1 MARLLP
7 LVILL
12 AFASLAEATVVIS
25 EVLADPPTGAA
36 GDANQDGQ
44 RDARKDEFIELYNAG
59 SAPVDISGW
68 QLCEDDVELDNCFQF
83 PSDAVIEPGS
93 YVVLFGGGNPS
104 GFTVPVYTDDGTIG
118 NGLKNS
124 GESIHLIDDNGTE
137 VSVVSHSTWPK
148 AQSIVRNP
156 PDGEAFEPHK
166 DVSPTGA
173 PFSPGRATDAEP
185 ETPEVPETP
194 EPETPEA
201 PETETPP
208 EPIPTYALFI
218 SEVLADPPDRLAG
231 DANRD
236 GQRET
241 YGDEFVELYN
251 AGSASVD
258 ISGWRLGDSSKSSD
272 NFFQFPADAVIEPGS
287 YVVLFGGGNPSGFT
301 VPVYADDGTIGN
313 GLKNSGESIH
323 LIDDTDTEV
332 AVVSHDTWPNDQ
344 SIVRNPSDGGAF
356 EPHKTA
362 SSTGAP
368 FSPGR
373 ATDAEPETPEG
384 PETPEPET
392 PEPETP
398 SEPTP
403 TYSLFISEVLAD
415 PPSGAAGDANQDGQ
429 RDTYEDEFVEL
440 YNAGP
445 NPISLAGWR
454 LGDSTSPDT
463 HFQFPA
469 DAVIE
474 PGSYV
479 ILFGGGNPT
488 GFTVPVY
495 TDDGRIG
502 NGLTNSGENIRLT
515 DDNGAEVASVSHGTW
530 PSDQSLVRNP
540 SDGGAF
546 IPHKTAAPSG
556 AIFSPGRAI
565 DTASKTPSKPT
576 YALFISE
583 VLADPPSRL
592 AGDANRDGKRDG
604 YEDEFVEL
612 YNAGPN
618 PISLAGW
625 QLGDSTSPKR
635 HFRFPSGAVIASR
648 SYVVLFG
655 GGNPLGFTFPVY
667 TDDGKIGNGL
677 TNSGEDIQLI
687 DDAGNTIAVV
697 SHDDWPKD
705 QSIVRTPSDG
715 GAFIPHK
722 MASPIEAPFSPGHS
736 PETRPILT
744 YPLFI
749 SEVLADPPEG
759 PAGDANRDGQYD
771 PHEDEFIE
779 LYNAGPVPISL
790 AEWRLGDAGPL
801 SEYFRFPAK
810 AVIEPRSYIILF
822 GGGKPLGFTI
832 PVYTDDGTIG
842 DGLTDSGESIHLIND
857 HGHEAASLFQST
869 WPDSQSLVRTPSS
882 GGACVP
888 HKMASPIEAPFS
900 PGHSPETRPV
910 LTYPLFISE
919 VLADPPERRAGDA
932 NQDGRHDP
940 YEDEFIELYNA
951 GPVPISLADWRLGDA
966 GPLSEYFRF
975 PRDAIVDP
983 DSYVVL
989 FGGGNP
995 LGFTVPVYTDD
1006 GTIGDGLTDS
1016 GEAIHLIN
1024 DHGDE
1029 VAFLSHSTWPDDQ
1042 SIVSMPPD
1050 DGAFVPHKT
1059 ASPIKAPFS
1068 PGIAPETQTVPE
1080 KPKTPPRPTYSLF
1093 ISEVLADPPEGPA
1106 GDANQDGR
1114 HDPHED
1120 EFVELYNAGADT
1132 ISLAS
1137 WQLGDTGSLLDYFR
1151 FPPGAFIAPGSYA
1164 VLFGGGN
1171 PVGFTVPV
1179 YTDDGTI
1186 GNGLTNTGEAIY
1198 LIDKTGAI
1206 VTRVSH
1212 DDWPE
1217 DQSIVRTP
1225 PDSGAFVPHKTASST
1240 EAPFSPGRA
1249 TYAASETPS
1258 EPIPTY
1264 SLFISEVLAD
1274 PPSGAVGDTNQDG
1287 QRDTYEDE
1295 FIELYNAGSNSV
1307 SLSGWRLGDSISQD
1321 THFRF
1326 PPGAFIAPGSY
1337 VVLFGG
1343 GNPAGFTVPV
1353 YADDGRIGN
1362 GLTNGG
1368 EDIRLTDDSGAEIAV
1383 VSHDDWPSDQSIV
1396 RNPSDGDTF
1405 VPHKTAS
1412 PIKAPFSP
1420 GRATETSPESASKIL
1435 EMVSATSLQVRPNPF
1450 NTTAHLGFHL
1460 PHATFVHLAIYN
1472 VQGQLVRTLVDAP
1485 LPAGIHQMQWH
1496 GRDERGH
1503 AAATGPYFARVRIAH
1518 SPPHY
1523 AKLVLLR

>member
-7 LVILL
+7 LVILI

-36 GDANQDGQ
+36 GDANQDGE
-44 RDARKDEFIELYNAG
+44 RHSSHDEFIELYNAG

-68 QLCEDDVELDNCFQF
+68 HLGDSSALKNYFQF
-83 PSDAVIEPGS
+83 PANAVIEPGS
-93 YVVLFGGGNPS
+93 YVVLFGGGNPTGFTVPVYTDDGTIGSRGLSNNGEDVHLIDDTGDTVAVISHSPWPTKQSLVRNPSDGGSLVPHKTASPTSDPFSPGRATDDEPETPEAPETPETSEPETPSEPQPTYPLFISEVLADPPSGDAGDANQDGERHSSHDEFIELYNAGSAPVDISGWHLGDSSALKNYFQFPANAVIEPGSYVVLFGGGNPTGFTVPVYTDDGTIGSRGLSNNGEDVHLTDDNGTEVAVVSHDDWPTKQSLVRHPSDGDELIPHKTASTIKALFSPGHTHIIPKPDYPLFISEVLADPPSGPAGDANQDGQRDTYEDEFIELYNAGTDPISLAGWWLGDSTAPKNSFQFPADAVIAPNSYVVLFGGGNPTGFTVPVYTDDGKIGNGLINKGEEIRLIDNNGHEIDVISHGAWPNDQSLVRNPPDGDALVPHKTASTTKALFSPGHTHIIPKPDYPLFISEVLADPPLRLAGDVNRDGRRDTYEDEFIELYNAGTSPISLADWRLGDSTAPKNHFQFPPGAVIAPRSYVLLFGGGNPS
-104 GFTVPVYTDDGTIG
+104 GFTVPVYTDDG
-118 NGLKNS
+118 
-124 GESIHLIDDNGTE
+124 
-137 VSVVSHSTWPK
+137 
-148 AQSIVRNP
+148 
-156 PDGEAFEPHK
+156 
-166 DVSPTGA
+166 
-173 PFSPGRATDAEP
+173 
-185 ETPEVPETP
+185 
-194 EPETPEA
+194 
-201 PETETPP
+201 
-208 EPIPTYALFI
+208 
-218 SEVLADPPDRLAG
+218 
-231 DANRD
+231 
-236 GQRET
+236 
-241 YGDEFVELYN
+241 
-251 AGSASVD
+251 
-258 ISGWRLGDSSKSSD
+258 
-272 NFFQFPADAVIEPGS
+272 
-287 YVVLFGGGNPSGFT
+287 
-301 VPVYADDGTIGN
+301 
-313 GLKNSGESIH
+313 
-323 LIDDTDTEV
+323 
-332 AVVSHDTWPNDQ
+332 
-344 SIVRNPSDGGAF
+344 
-356 EPHKTA
+356 
-362 SSTGAP
+362 
-368 FSPGR
+368 
-373 ATDAEPETPEG
+373 
-384 PETPEPET
+384 
-392 PEPETP
+392 
-398 SEPTP
+398 
-403 TYSLFISEVLAD
+403 
-415 PPSGAAGDANQDGQ
+415 
-429 RDTYEDEFVEL
+429 
-440 YNAGP
+440 
-445 NPISLAGWR
+445 
-454 LGDSTSPDT
+454 
-463 HFQFPA
+463 
-469 DAVIE
+469 
-474 PGSYV
+474 
-479 ILFGGGNPT
+479 
-488 GFTVPVY
+488 
-495 TDDGRIG
+495 
-502 NGLTNSGENIRLT
+502 
-515 DDNGAEVASVSHGTW
+515 
-530 PSDQSLVRNP
+530 
-540 SDGGAF
+540 
-546 IPHKTAAPSG
+546 
-556 AIFSPGRAI
+556 
-565 DTASKTPSKPT
+565 
-576 YALFISE
+576 
-583 VLADPPSRL
+583 
-592 AGDANRDGKRDG
+592 
-604 YEDEFVEL
+604 
-612 YNAGPN
+612 
-618 PISLAGW
+618 
-625 QLGDSTSPKR
+625 
-635 HFRFPSGAVIASR
+635 
-648 SYVVLFG
+648 
-655 GGNPLGFTFPVY
+655 
-667 TDDGKIGNGL
+667 KIGNGL
-677 TNSGEDIQLI
+677 TKNGEEILLI
-687 DDAGNTIAVV
+687 DHNGHEIDVV
-697 SHDDWPKD
+697 SHDEWPAK
-705 QSIVRTPSDG
+705 QSLVRTPPDG
-715 GAFIPHK
+715 GPFVPHK
-722 MASPIEAPFSPGHS
+722 TASPIELPFSPGHS
-736 PETRPILT
+736 STTRPILT

-771 PHEDEFIE
+771 PYEDEFIE
-779 LYNAGPVPISL
+779 LYNAGPTPISL
-790 AEWRLGDAGPL
+790 ADWRLGDADSL
-801 SEYFRFPAK
+801 SNYFRFPRK
-810 AVIEPRSYIILF
+810 AVIEPRSYVVLF
-822 GGGKPLGFTI
+822 GGGDPLGFTF
-832 PVYTDDGTIG
+832 PVYTDDGKIG
-842 DGLTDSGESIHLIND
+842 NGLTNSGESIHLINN
-857 HGHEAASLFQST
+857 HGHEAASLFHST
-869 WPDSQSLVRTPSS
+869 WPDAQSLVRTPSN
-882 GGACVP
+882 GEAFVP
-888 HKMASPIEAPFS
+888 HKMASPIKAPCS
-900 PGHSPETRPV
+900 PGHAPETRPI

-932 NQDGRHDP
+932 NRDGRRDS
-940 YEDEFIELYNA
+940 YEDEFIELYND
-951 GPVPISLADWRLGDA
+951 GPVPVSLAGWRLGDA
-966 GPLSEYFRF
+966 GPLSGYFRF
-975 PRDAIVDP
+975 PPNAVIAPR
-983 DSYVVL
+983 SYVVL

-995 LGFTVPVYTDD
+995 SEFTIPVYTDD
-1006 GTIGDGLTDS
+1006 GTIGDGLNDS
-1016 GEAIHLIN
+1016 GESIHLIN

-1029 VAFLSHSTWPDDQ
+1029 VAFLSHSAWPDDQ
-1042 SIVSMPPD
+1042 SIVSTPPD
-1050 DGAFVPHKT
+1050 DGTFVPHKT

-1068 PGIAPETQTVPE
+1068 PGIAPETQTEPE
-1080 KPKTPPRPTYSLF
+1080 KPKTPPRPTYALF
-1093 ISEVLADPPEGPA
+1093 ISEVLADPPSGAA
-1106 GDANQDGR
+1106 GDANQDG
-1114 HDPHED
+1114 HYDPHED

-1217 DQSIVRTP
+1217 DQSIVRMP

-1435 EMVSATSLQVRPNPF
+1435 EMVSATSLQVWPNPF
-1450 NTTAHLGFHL
+1450 NTTAHLRFHL
-1460 PHATFVHLAIYN
+1460 RRAALVHVAIYN
-1472 VQGQLVRTLVDAP
+1472 VQGQRVRTLVDAP
-1485 LPAGIHQMQWH
+1485 LDAGIHQMRWD